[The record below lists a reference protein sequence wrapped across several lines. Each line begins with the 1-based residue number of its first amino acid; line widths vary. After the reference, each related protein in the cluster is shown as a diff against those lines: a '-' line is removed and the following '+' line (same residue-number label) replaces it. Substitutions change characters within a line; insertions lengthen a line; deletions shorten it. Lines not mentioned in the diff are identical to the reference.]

1 VGNPIKLLL
10 VAAGVGACIFWSV
23 GMLWAELGMP
33 ALESFDWPH
42 TIKLLQAE
50 PLMKGLVDTYN
61 GMFKAGTEAHLTSKN
76 AEGPVGDYVYALA
89 IAMAFV
95 GGAVAIMAVGSEDE
109 TEKTV
114 VPVKK

>member
-1 VGNPIKLLL
+1 MGNPIKLLL
-10 VAAGVGACIFWSV
+10 VAVGVAACLFWSV

-33 ALESFDWPH
+33 VLTEFDWPH

-50 PLMKGLVDTYN
+50 PLMSGLVDTYN
-61 GMFKAGTEAHLTSKN
+61 GMFKTGTEAHLN
-76 AEGPVGDYVYALA
+76 AKSAQGPLGDYVYAMA

-95 GGAVAIMAVGSEDE
+95 GAAVAIMAVGSEDE

-114 VPVKK
+114 VPMKK